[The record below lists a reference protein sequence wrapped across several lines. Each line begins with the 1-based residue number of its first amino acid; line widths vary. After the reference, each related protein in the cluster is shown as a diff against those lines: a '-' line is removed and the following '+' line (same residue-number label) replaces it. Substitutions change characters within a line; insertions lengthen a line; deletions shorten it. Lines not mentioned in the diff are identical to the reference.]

1 VFCSSPFQVQE
12 DYIVLQKMGLEEP
25 VMELAVA

>member
-1 VFCSSPFQVQE
+1 MCRSPFQVQE

-25 VMELAVA
+25 VMELAVS